1 MLVEYVQS
9 HDIIYGMILLC
20 YSGVVLY
27 TRKGDSGTTKV
38 LNSQARF
45 SKSAPRAEALGALDE
60 LNSFLGLC
68 KAKSREVDV
77 GLGGGKKLSECIED
91 AQQNLFIVQAQVAGS
106 ALEIAEEKVK
116 RIEQVVDAIEKEIPK
131 ITGFSIVGGTELS
144 ALLDVAR
151 AMSRRAERR
160 VVAWNE
166 SGERTLGGH
175 TLPYLNRLS
184 SLLFALA
191 RLVNHRAGVKEK
203 NPHYR

>member
-1 MLVEYVQS
+1 MRSQGRIFVCRNA
-9 HDIIYGMILLC
+9 ILC

-38 LNSQARF
+38 LDSQARF
-45 SKSAPRAEALGALDE
+45 SKSAPRAEALGSLDE

-68 KAKSREVDV
+68 KAKSRGEDV
-77 GLGGGKKLSECIED
+77 EFFDDQKLFECIEEV
-91 AQQNLFIVQAQVAGS
+91 QQNLFIVQAQVAGD
-106 ALEIAEEKVK
+106 AKEIAEEKVK
-116 RIEQVVDAIEKEIPK
+116 RVEQIVDWVEQEIPK
-131 ITGFSIVGGTELS
+131 ITGFSVVGGTELS
-144 ALLDVAR
+144 TFLDMAR
-151 AMSRRAERR
+151 SMSRRVERR
-160 VVAWNE
+160 VIALNE
-166 SGERTLGGH
+166 SEERKMSGY

>member
-1 MLVEYVQS
+1 MRSQGRIFVCRNA
-9 HDIIYGMILLC
+9 ILC

-38 LNSQARF
+38 LDSQARF
-45 SKSAPRAEALGALDE
+45 SKSAPRAEALGSLDE

-68 KAKSREVDV
+68 KAKSRGEDV
-77 GLGGGKKLSECIED
+77 EFFDDQKLFECIEEV
-91 AQQNLFIVQAQVAGS
+91 QQNLFIVQAQVAGD
-106 ALEIAEEKVK
+106 AKEIAEEKVK
-116 RIEQVVDAIEKEIPK
+116 RVEQIVDWVEKEIPK

-144 ALLDVAR
+144 AFLDVAR
-151 AMSRRAERR
+151 AMSRRVERS
-160 VVAWNE
+160 VIALNE
-166 SGERTLGGH
+166 SEERKMSGY